1 MSLAN
6 DIENSL
12 NQAVTFLE
20 GSYNTT
26 LGGFPHYAGKE
37 RITEYGGTS
46 SGLAALSLIDRISP
60 TFKENH
66 CKAKNWLISKQAA
79 DGSWCA
85 SSFYCCEVTA
95 GILAEF
101 GECKEEDRLPND
113 VTENACKY
121 IKNCFN
127 QTGYFMSVVNQ
138 TTALHIYTTYIAVR
152 ALMAYDCLTTSM
164 KQNIISWVKSSK
176 ASDDNW
182 GEEPNNNLGTVV
194 HTAMALYL
202 LYCCDYG
209 VKKIK
214 KEFKKQLRFIKKNIS
229 GCGKYYEHEEITMPV
244 DNDTYGKVY
253 HVLHITHYGG
263 PILSR
268 LFMVLSDKRYAT
280 VSIMSILKNQFSGGW
295 GSTKE
300 RRTMWATQQAV
311 SILCEFKTTLL
322 KEIGLGKFTYRI
334 PYFTLKLSY
343 SIMIVVLVSA
353 LYVGAPPLRGSI
365 IIMIISAFVPWFYK
379 RYVE

>member
-1 MSLAN
+1 MSLVN

-12 NQAVTFLE
+12 NQAATFLE
-20 GSYNTT
+20 GSYNAN
-26 LGGFPHYAGKE
+26 LGGFPHYASKE

-46 SGLAALSLIDRISP
+46 SGLAALSLIDRITP
-60 TFKENH
+60 LFKGNH
-66 CKAKNWLISKQAA
+66 CKAKNWLISKQAL
-79 DGSWCA
+79 DGSWC
-85 SSFYCCEVTA
+85 SSSVYCCEVTA

-101 GECKEEDRLPND
+101 GECKKEDRLPDD

-127 QTGYFMSVVNQ
+127 QSGYFTSVVDQ

-152 ALMAYDCLTTSM
+152 ALMAYDGLTNLM
-164 KQNIISWVKSSK
+164 KQSIISWLKSAK

-182 GEEPNNNLGTVV
+182 GEEPNNNLGTVI

-209 VKKIK
+209 VKNIK
-214 KEFKKQLRFIKKNIS
+214 KEFKKQLSFIKKNIS
-229 GCGKYYEHEEITMPV
+229 GCGKYYEHEEINIPIG
-244 DNDTYGKVY
+244 NDAYGKVY
-253 HVLHITHYGG
+253 RVLHITLYSG

-268 LFMVLSDKRYAT
+268 LFIALNDKRYAT
-280 VSIMSILKNQFSGGW
+280 VSIMSILRNQFSGGW
-295 GSTKE
+295 GPAKE

-322 KEIGLGKFTYRI
+322 REIGLGKFTYRI

-343 SIMIVVLVSA
+343 SIIIAILVFA
-353 LYVGAPPLRGSI
+353 LYVFEPSLRANI
-365 IIMIISAFVPWFYK
+365 IIMIISAFIPWFYK
-379 RYVE
+379 SYIE